1 MQHLLLC
8 YHLASISLAV
18 PPYLVPNSQY
28 LPSNPPPPTVHI
40 CKKPS
45 RVCAALILTCCTIEA
60 LPSRQQQPQ
69 KQTRARSR
77 TREKGIFK
85 ILIDRRRHGKLSE
98 SFAFKGVRFVVVVV
112 VVDALLL
119 LYVRN
124 GAHQPIDGR
133 LEEGGRKND
142 VSRFSEFSS
151 ALSSAWFHRTWS
163 VAHHP
168 LKLRRWRGGGVA
180 WHRDPEHPK
189 TRAAAHYLWN
199 KRSSLF

>member
-1 MQHLLLC
+1 MLTIPYKHEKR
-8 YHLASISLAV
+8 YHVPLAW
-18 PPYLVPNSQY
+18 
-28 LPSNPPPPTVHI
+28 
-40 CKKPS
+40 C
-45 RVCAALILTCCTIEA
+45 
-60 LPSRQQQPQ
+60 
-69 KQTRARSR
+69 R
-77 TREKGIFK
+77 TRKKGIFK

-98 SFAFKGVRFVVVVV
+98 SSAFKGVRFVVVV

-180 WHRDPEHPK
+180 WHRDPEQPK